1 MIKRTIL
8 LSVLCLLLFSPAG
21 MCSERTGT
29 VPKEVFLQVLD
40 EWEQSTNEF
49 QTLLDAQNTDLTIAS
64 DELQS
69 LKKSLAKQKEVQA
82 LLKKELNECKIELNK
97 AHESLTEA
105 NKELQTIV
113 SGVKDIESK
122 KRLAERQRNAYGLLS
137 VILGGLLLI
146 H

>member
-1 MIKRTIL
+1 MGRIIFM
-8 LSVLCLLLFSPAG
+8 SVLCLLFFSPVG
-21 MCSERTGT
+21 LCSERTET
-29 VPKEVFLQVLD
+29 VPKEAFLQVLN

-49 QTLLDAQNTDLTIAS
+49 QKLLDAQAEDLTIAS